1 MGTLPSRG
9 FWPREDLLK
18 MIIRT
23 SVLAI
28 PFVALAVACG
38 GSQAPAESP
47 EGAATEE
54 TTEETAV
61 EEEAF
66 EETAVE
72 EEAVEEPAAEEA
84 AGEEADAA
92 E

>member
-1 MGTLPSRG
+1 
-9 FWPREDLLK
+9 

-38 GSQAPAESP
+38 GSQAPAEAP
-47 EGAATEE
+47 EGAAM
-54 TTEETAV
+54 
-61 EEEAF
+61 EEEAAP
-66 EETAVE
+66 EEPAA
-72 EEAVEEPAAEEA
+72 EEAMEEPAAEEA
-84 AGEEADAA
+84 AEEPAAEEAEGEEAAA